1 MKQIL
6 WSLMLTLAPATAL
19 AADALP
25 VTGEWSMS
33 GSLSDACQ
41 CEVFCPCEFAQKP
54 TYGHC
59 DDTAILNIEHGRYGN
74 VKLDGKRVVVVSQSP
89 EGERL
94 VDTIG
99 HLNFAHLYVP
109 ADATD
114 LEAQALAEL
123 ARRVFGTWVG
133 GKVAR
138 ISPDEKVTKVKM
150 TASIDPRRHQVSI
163 PGVLDLDIEALTGWD
178 GVNPVAVKNGPAA
191 GPGVGDILIA
201 RSHTYRYTDHGVDWN
216 YAGRS
221 ASMRM
226 LDLKGAIENVP
237 ADAAPA
243 EAPAPA
249 GDGHHHH

>member
-1 MKQIL
+1 MKTIL
-6 WSLMLTLAPATAL
+6 WSLLLALVPGSAAAATAL
-19 AADALP
+19 P
-25 VTGEWSMS
+25 VRGEWSMV

-41 CEVFCPCEFAQKP
+41 CDVLCPCEFVQKP

-59 DDTAILNIEHGRYGN
+59 DDTAILHIERGSYGG
-74 VKLDGKRVVVVSQSP
+74 VKLDGQRVVVVSQSP

-99 HLNFAHLYVP
+99 DLVFAHLYVSE
-109 ADATD
+109 DASD
-114 LEAQALAEL
+114 VEAQALAEL

-138 ISPDEKVTKVKM
+138 ISPDEKVAKVSM
-150 TASIDPRRHQVSI
+150 TASIEPTRHKVSI
-163 PGVLDLDIEALTGWD
+163 PGVLELDIEALTGWD

-201 RSHTYRYTDHGVDWN
+201 RSHAYRYTDHGIDWN

-221 ASMRM
+221 ASMRT

-237 ADAAPA
+237 AEPEPA
-243 EAPAPA
+243 QAPA
-249 GDGHHHH
+249 GGGHDHHH

>member
-1 MKQIL
+1 MRK
-6 WSLMLTLAPATAL
+6 TLLFLFALLVPAAAAAEATLPVKGEWAL
-19 AADALP
+19 A
-25 VTGEWSMS
+25 GSM
-33 GSLSDACQ
+33 SDACQ

-59 DDTAILNIEHGRYGN
+59 DDTAILHIERGHYGG
-74 VKLDGKRVVVVSQSP
+74 VKLDGRRVVVVSQSP

-99 HLNFAHLYVP
+99 DLVFARLYVP
-109 ADATD
+109 DDAGE

-138 ISPDEKVTKVKM
+138 ISPDEKVARVQM
-150 TASIDPRRHQVSI
+150 TASIEPTRHRVSI

-191 GPGVGDILIA
+191 GPGAGDILIA
-201 RSHTYRYTDHGVDWN
+201 RSHAYRYTDHGIDWN

-221 ASMRM
+221 ASMRT
-226 LDLKGAIENVP
+226 LELKGAIENVP
-237 ADAAPA
+237 ADPAPA
-243 EAPAPA
+243 EKSA

>member
-1 MKQIL
+1 MNKML
-6 WSLMLTLAPATAL
+6 WSLLLILAPGAAL
-19 AADALP
+19 AAPALP
-25 VTGEWSMS
+25 EKGAWAMT

-59 DDTAILNIEHGRYGN
+59 DDTAILHIEHGRYGDVN
-74 VKLDGKRVVVVSQSP
+74 LDGRRVVVVSQSP

-99 HLNFAHLYVP
+99 DLVFAHLYVP
-109 ADATD
+109 DDATD

-138 ISPDEKVTKVKM
+138 ISPDEKVMKVKM
-150 TASIDPRRHQVSI
+150 TASIEPTHHKVSI

-201 RSHTYRYTDHGVDWN
+201 RSHTYTYTDHGVDWN
-216 YAGRS
+216 YGGRS
-221 ASMRM
+221 ASMRT
-226 LDLKGAIENVP
+226 LDLEGAIENVP
-237 ADAAPA
+237 AD
-243 EAPAPA
+243 PAPEETPA
-249 GDGHHHH
+249 GGGDHHHHH